1 MPAVWAMTEV
11 GTAQLGDPRRV
22 RRVATLLSALAERP
36 GEGLPAACA
45 TPAATK
51 AAYRCVANTAIRGEA
66 ILEAHS
72 AATIQRLRGEAT
84 ILALQDTTALD
95 FTPHPAVAEVGPL
108 AYPGQRGLWL
118 HSVLAATTEGT
129 PLGLLH
135 QHTWAR
141 DPPRRGEG
149 GEPPPPSHGGERE
162 PPLAGGAGGH
172 PPGGASRGGGPDRGR
187 PR

>member
-66 ILEAHS
+66 ILEPHS

-95 FTPHPAVAEVGPL
+95 FTPHPAVAGVGPL
-108 AYPGQRGLWL
+108 AYPGQTGVWL
-118 HSVLAATTEGT
+118 HSVLATTLEGV
-129 PLGLLH
+129 PVGLLDK
-135 QHTWAR
+135 QTGAR
-141 DPPRRGEG
+141 DPHASGQRPSRRQRPIAEK
-149 GEPPPPSHGGERE
+149 ESQRW
-162 PPLAGGAGGH
+162 LAAQ
-172 PPGGASRGGGPDRGR
+172 AT
-187 PR
+187 